1 MSVKAAFRARPADG
15 SAWVTGASSGLG
27 RAVALELARRG
38 FAVHATAR
46 RADALAALS
55 AEATGLTGRIVAM
68 PGDVTDRAEIAALH
82 QRIEAEGPLALAV
95 LAAGGAY
102 RDSPGDFG
110 GEAFQRTFALNVQGV
125 ANAVNPAFNAMRG
138 RGRGQIA
145 IIGSLIGYGG
155 VPNAYAYGPSKA
167 AVISLAVGLKF
178 LGDAHNVRIQIVNP
192 GYVRTSLTAGN
203 RYPMPLL
210 MEADEAARRVCDGL
224 ARGGFE
230 IRFPRRF
237 AYAVRLAQLLP
248 YPLFFALVRAAGLR

>member
-1 MSVKAAFRARPADG
+1 VSAQAAYRARPADG

-27 RAVALELARRG
+27 RSVALELARRG
-38 FAVHATAR
+38 FAVYATAR
-46 RADALAALS
+46 RTDTLAVLT
-55 AEATGLTGRIVAM
+55 AEAVGLSGRIIAT

-102 RDSPGDFG
+102 RDAPGDFG

-125 ANAVNPAFNAMRG
+125 ANAVNPAFNAMRA

-167 AVISLAVGLKF
+167 AVISLSVGLKF

-192 GYVRTSLTAGN
+192 GYVRTPLTAGN
-203 RYPMPLL
+203 RYPMPFV

-230 IRFPRRF
+230 VRFPRRF
-237 AYAVRLAQLLP
+237 ALLVRLAQSLP
-248 YPLFFALVRAAGLR
+248 YPLFFALFRAVGLR

>member
-1 MSVKAAFRARPADG
+1 VNAQAAYRARPADG

-27 RAVALELARRG
+27 RAIALELARRG
-38 FAVHATAR
+38 FTVHATAR
-46 RADALAALS
+46 HADALAALS
-55 AEATGLTGRIVAM
+55 AVAADLPGRIVAA
-68 PGDVTDRAEIAALH
+68 PGDVTDRAKVAALC

-102 RDSPGDFG
+102 RDAPGEFG

-125 ANAVNPAFNAMRG
+125 ANTVNPAFTAMRA

-145 IIGSLIGYGG
+145 IVGSLTGYGG

-192 GYVRTSLTAGN
+192 GYVRTPLTAGN
-203 RYPMPLL
+203 RYPMPFL
-210 MEADEAARRVCDGL
+210 MEADAAARRVCNGL

-237 AYAVRLAQLLP
+237 ALLVRLAQSLP
-248 YPLFFALVRAAGLR
+248 YPLFFALFRAAGLR

>member
-1 MSVKAAFRARPADG
+1 VSAQAAYRARPADG

-38 FAVHATAR
+38 FAVYATAR
-46 RADALAALS
+46 RADALAALT
-55 AEATGLTGRIVAM
+55 AEAAGLSGRIIAM
-68 PGDVTDRAEIAALH
+68 PGDVADRAEIAALH
-82 QRIEAEGPLALAV
+82 QRIEAEGPLALV
-95 LAAGGAY
+95 VFAAGGAY
-102 RDSPGDFG
+102 RDAPGDFG

-125 ANAVNPAFNAMRG
+125 ANAVNPAFNAMRA

-145 IIGSLIGYGG
+145 FIGSLIGYGG

-192 GYVRTSLTAGN
+192 GYVRTPLTAGN
-203 RYPMPLL
+203 RYPMPFL

-230 IRFPRRF
+230 VRFPRRF
-237 AYAVRLAQLLP
+237 ALLVRLVQSLP
-248 YPLFFALVRAAGLR
+248 YPLFFALFRAVGLR